1 MISIKVYKFCKTNL
15 NEGKT
20 MSKLSKL
27 LIKKYDVVS
36 RDYVILEELDL
47 KCDEVRI
54 ESNNNYINIYALVSK
69 KKILDKTFKNC
80 VITLRHNVIEVL
92 L

>member
-1 MISIKVYKFCKTNL
+1 
-15 NEGKT
+15 

-36 RDYVILEELDL
+36 GDYIVLEELDL